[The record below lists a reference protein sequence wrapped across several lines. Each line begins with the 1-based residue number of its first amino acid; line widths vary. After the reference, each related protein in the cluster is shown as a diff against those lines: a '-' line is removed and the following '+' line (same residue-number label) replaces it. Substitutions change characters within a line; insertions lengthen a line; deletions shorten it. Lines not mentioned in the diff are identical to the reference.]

1 MEMRSKQNEA
11 KGLLAVWADI
21 EEDYRITF
29 KRWHNCEHVPERVN
43 IPGFYVGR
51 RYRGMDNDGHY
62 LMFYETSNSKVLGDK
77 PYLHSLNHPTPRT
90 REAVARFINPARA
103 IFSLLARA
111 GEAPL
116 VDSPHLYVM
125 RFNSPSKAIAQWH
138 ENEYLPQLCAMP
150 GVYRG
155 RLYEVDPET
164 SGIVTT
170 ERKIYSPRQG
180 EQRFLLMVEIASPEL
195 PGSKAW
201 QELPKRVKEGEAM
214 LKGLEDIDER
224 VYWLDF
230 SMYAPR
236 IHPQ

>member
-1 MEMRSKQNEA
+1 MEQIEQ
-11 KGLLAVWADI
+11 KGLLAIWADVD
-21 EEDYRITF
+21 ENYQMTF
-29 KRWHNCEHVPERVN
+29 EKWHNCEHMPERVN

-51 RYRGMDNDGHY
+51 RYRGMENDGHY
-62 LMFYETSNSKVLGDK
+62 LMFYETSSSKVLGDK
-77 PYLHSLNHPTPRT
+77 PYVHSLNHPTPRT

-103 IFSLLARA
+103 IFSLLAKA
-111 GEAPL
+111 GEAPS

-125 RFNSPSKAIAQWH
+125 RFNSPSKGIAQWY
-138 ENEYLPQLCAMP
+138 ENEYLPKLCAIP

-155 RLYEVDPET
+155 RLYEVDPEI

-180 EQRFLLMVEIASPEL
+180 EQRFLAMVEIASPEL

-201 QELPKRVKEGEAM
+201 QELPRGTTEGQAM
-214 LKGLEDIDER
+214 LKGLEDKDER

-230 SMYAPR
+230 TMYAPR
-236 IHPQ
+236 AHSQ